1 MNEQNV
7 ARYAAMRAITLI
19 SAVVCLSAAL
29 NLDSPAAGE
38 VARPGETCRTPADQ
52 DWPAPEQWA
61 WIEICEGRAADF
73 NRAAGLREPLDPAG
87 SEGWDVTREIRPEFI
102 ETILLH
108 PDFTDAIPRH
118 GLQII
123 GAWIREPLDLASSR
137 LDAVIRLERSRL
149 ESGANLSGAKL
160 GSRLSFD
167 QSVFGDAVNLR
178 GIRIEGELSL
188 RNAQMAG
195 LILDSAR
202 ISGPVDLS
210 GTTVSG
216 SASLMGLWADDDVFG
231 RCGAE
236 FGGAEFGRL
245 DLHGA
250 VINGNLEL
258 YEASVYGL
266 LNLGDVEIRDNLLM
280 FDDPDFH
287 CYDNEGEPLGK
298 GFSALQGFRPVID
311 EISLSGAEIAG
322 RVNMNGLHVNQTL
335 DMDSIIVGGS
345 IFLRCGARIGQ
356 VILTAG
362 TIGHQLE
369 FTGSIVRDN
378 LGMHGLRLG
387 SNLYINDGSEEFCG
401 TIEDGG
407 TEGDAQDQVE
417 PWPANLGSLSL
428 TSAQIGGDIDA
439 HGAEF
444 ASIVLDGTTIDGR
457 LLLSS
462 TDVEDVLSMED
473 IRVGRNLSL
482 AGAKLNGEVSLLF
495 SAVGAD
501 LDLSGA
507 DLSQVNLTASRL
519 GELRLGSAYQPSAQ
533 WRPDG
538 LLVLQNVEAGAIQD
552 RRYPTD
558 AWPSQLELDGFTYQ
572 RLGGYSRPVAL
583 DVQGETGASMADRD
597 AEWFVEWLDND
608 PTFSP
613 QPYRQLAGL
622 LQSNGQKLKADQVL
636 YAGLE
641 RERRESSFWPKV
653 GFTMLKVTVG
663 YGIGFRYFISVIWIV
678 GFVVFGFIVLMA
690 SKGPEDKKPWH
701 WLAACSLD
709 MLLPIVKLDADHSAY
724 VQKLVG
730 WTRSY
735 FYLHQLA
742 GWVLASFLI
751 AALGGVTKL

>member
-1 MNEQNV
+1 
-7 ARYAAMRAITLI
+7 MRAITLI

-73 NRAAGLREPLDPAG
+73 NREAGLREPLDPTTLA
-87 SEGWDVTREIRPEFI
+87 GWDVTREIRPEFI

-108 PDFTDAIPRH
+108 PDFRDAVPRH

-137 LDAVIRLERSRL
+137 FDAVIRLERSRL
-149 ESGANLSGAKL
+149 ESGADLSGAKL

-167 QSVFGDAVNLR
+167 QSFFGAAVNLL
-178 GIRIEGELSL
+178 GIRVDGDLSL
-188 RNAQMAG
+188 RNALMAAG
-195 LILDSAR
+195 LILDSAQ

-216 SASLMGLWADDDVFG
+216 SARLMGLWADDDVFG

-236 FGGAEFGRL
+236 FGGL

-258 YEASVYGL
+258 YEASVYGQ
-266 LNLGDVEIRDNLLM
+266 LNLGDVEISDNLLL
-280 FDDPDFH
+280 FDDLGSY
-287 CYDNEGEPLGK
+287 CYDDDGEPLGK
-298 GFSALQGFRPVID
+298 GPSTLQGFLPVMD
-311 EISLSGAEIAG
+311 EVSISGAEIAG

-345 IFLRCGARIGQ
+345 IFLRCGARIGE

-369 FTGSIVRDN
+369 FTGSIVRDT

-387 SNLYINDGSEEFCG
+387 SNLYINDGSEGFCG
-401 TIEDGG
+401 TIEDDG
-407 TEGDAQDQVE
+407 TEGDAQDRVE
-417 PWPANLGSLSL
+417 PWPARLGSLSL

-444 ASIVLDGTTIDGR
+444 SSITLDGTTIDGR

-462 TDVEDVLSMED
+462 TDVDNVLSMED

-482 AGAKLNGEVSLLF
+482 AGAMLNGEVSLLF
-495 SAVGAD
+495 SVVGAD

-507 DLSQVNLTASRL
+507 DVSQVNLTSSKL

-572 RLGGYSRPVAL
+572 RLGGYSRLVAL
-583 DVQGETGASMADRD
+583 DAQDETGANMADRD
-597 AEWFVEWLDND
+597 ADWFVEWLDND

-622 LQSNGQKLKADQVL
+622 LRSNGQKLKADQVL

-641 RERRESSFWPKV
+641 RERRESSFLPKV
-653 GFTMLKVTVG
+653 GFTLLKFTVG

-678 GFVVFGFIVLMA
+678 GFVVVGFIVLMA
-690 SKGPEDKKPWH
+690 SKGPQDKKPWH

-730 WTRSY
+730 WARSY
-735 FYLHQLA
+735 FFLHQLA

-751 AALGGVTKL
+751 AALGGVTQL